1 MSAPRPM
8 PASRLPRSLQIA
20 FALGGFGW
28 VWWRRHRR
36 APDTLPARLR
46 ETLEGLGTTFVKL
59 GQGLSLRRDLLPTP
73 YLVELEA
80 LHAHVPP
87 FESALAV
94 AAIESAFSQPVDQLF
109 AEFEPVPF
117 AAASVAQVHRA
128 QLPDGR
134 TVAVKVRRP
143 GIVAQVHADL
153 RLLRRFVRVCQ
164 WLLPGLR
171 RYQPLDLIDELGQFL
186 HQEID
191 MVQEARNMRRLA
203 STLDPLPYLTL
214 PHVVEPLVAPAVIV
228 QEFSHGAA
236 LATQNGTPR
245 GRELAGLLLDAYI
258 HQLMGAGVFHA
269 DPHPGNLFE
278 LSDGRLCFH
287 DFGSIGFLDPASRT
301 AFAQLIEGL
310 VVDDAS
316 AVLDA
321 VVAMGFITGPID
333 RRAYVRA
340 INEILSSLATLPLN
354 EWSMADAIWRVA
366 RIGAGANFRLPR
378 HLLVLMRTL
387 FLAENTL
394 RALDPDLDLMQALGV
409 RAERMAQT
417 LRQQAVGRPM
427 HEQLLKSAEQLPVVA
442 MQMLRQLQLD
452 EGRPALSLHHRG
464 LEPLETTLAR
474 TGNRLA
480 LALVTLGL
488 YLAGSVMMLHGAGPR
503 LWGHLPVLSA
513 LAFAAALVLSWR
525 LVRAI
530 SRSGHL

>member
-1 MSAPRPM
+1 MSSSQPK
-8 PASRLPRSLQIA
+8 PASRLPHSLQIA
-20 FALGGFGW
+20 VALGGFGW
-28 VWWRRHRR
+28 TWWRRHRR
-36 APDTLPARLR
+36 APESLPARLR

-59 GQGLSLRRDLLPTP
+59 GQGLSLRRDLLPAP
-73 YLVELEA
+73 YLSELEA

-94 AAIESAFSQPVDQLF
+94 AAIESAFGQPVNQLF
-109 AEFEPVPF
+109 AEFELVPF

-153 RLLRRFVRVCQ
+153 RLLRRFVRVSQ
-164 WLLPGLR
+164 WLMPGLR
-171 RYQPLDLIDELGQFL
+171 RYQPLELVDELGQSL

-203 STLDPLPYLTL
+203 HTLDSLPYLSL
-214 PHVVEPLVAPAVIV
+214 PHVVEPWVGPAVIV
-228 QEFSHGAA
+228 QEFSHGAPI
-236 LATQNGTPR
+236 ATRNRTPR
-245 GRELAGLLLDAYI
+245 GRELAGRLLDAYV
-258 HQLMGAGVFHA
+258 HQLMGSGVFHA

-278 LSDGRLCFH
+278 LPDGRLCFH
-287 DFGSIGFLDPASRT
+287 DFGSIGFLDPAARV

-310 VVDDAS
+310 VANEPQD
-316 AVLDA
+316 VLDA
-321 VVAMGFITGPID
+321 VVAMGFISGPVD
-333 RRAYVRA
+333 RQAYVRA
-340 INEILSSLATLPLN
+340 ISEILSSLATLPLN

-366 RIGAGANFRLPR
+366 RIGAGAHFRLPR

-394 RALDPDLDLMQALGV
+394 RSLDPELDLLRALGD
-409 RAERMAQT
+409 RAERIVQT
-417 LRQQAVGRPM
+417 LQQQSTGRPL
-427 HEQLLKSAEQLPVVA
+427 HEKLIKGAEQLPVVA
-442 MQMLRQLQLD
+442 MQVLRQLRLD

>member
-1 MSAPRPM
+1 MNAPASM

-20 FALGGFGW
+20 VALGGFGW
-28 VWWRRHRR
+28 AWWRLHRR
-36 APDTLPARLR
+36 APETLPTRLR
-46 ETLEGLGTTFVKL
+46 ETLESLGTTFVKL
-59 GQGLSLRRDLLPTP
+59 GQGMSLRRDLLPGP
-73 YLVELEA
+73 YLVQLEA

-94 AAIESAFSQPVDQLF
+94 ETIETAFGQPLDRLF
-109 AEFEPVPF
+109 AAFEPTPF

-128 QLPDGR
+128 QMPDGR
-134 TVAVKVRRP
+134 DVAVKVRRP

-153 RLLRRFVRVCQ
+153 KLLRRFARVGQ
-164 WLLPGLR
+164 WFFPGLR
-171 RYQPLDLIDELGQFL
+171 RYQPLDLIEELAQFL
-186 HQEID
+186 HEEID

-214 PHVVEPLVAPAVIV
+214 PHVVEPLVASAVIV
-228 QEFSHGAA
+228 QEYSHGAA
-236 LATQNGTPR
+236 LATRNRTPR
-245 GRELAGLLLDAYI
+245 GRELAGLLLDAYV

-278 LSDGRLCFH
+278 LPDGRLCLH
-287 DFGSIGFLDPASRT
+287 DFGSVGFLDPAARV
-301 AFAQLIEGL
+301 ALAQLIEGL
-310 VVDDAS
+310 VNDDAS
-316 AVLDA
+316 TVLDA
-321 VVAMGFITGPID
+321 VVAMGFVEGPID
-333 RRAYVRA
+333 RRAYLRA
-340 INEILSSLATLPLN
+340 ISEILSRLATLPLN

-387 FLAENTL
+387 FLVENTL
-394 RALDPDLDLMQALGV
+394 RALDPDLDLVQALEA
-409 RAERMAQT
+409 RAGRMTKILQE
-417 LRQQAVGRPM
+417 QSSGRPL
-427 HEQLLKSAEQLPVVA
+427 HEKLLRSAEQLPTVA
-442 MQMLRQLQLD
+442 LQMLRQLQLD
-452 EGRPALSLHHRG
+452 EGRPGLSLHHRG
-464 LEPLETTLAR
+464 LEPLETTVAR

-488 YLAGSVMMLHGAGPR
+488 YVAGSVMMLHGGGPR

-513 LAFAAALVLSWR
+513 LAFTAALVLSWR

>member
-1 MSAPRPM
+1 
-8 PASRLPRSLQIA
+8 
-20 FALGGFGW
+20 
-28 VWWRRHRR
+28 
-36 APDTLPARLR
+36 
-46 ETLEGLGTTFVKL
+46 
-59 GQGLSLRRDLLPTP
+59 
-73 YLVELEA
+73 
-80 LHAHVPP
+80 
-87 FESALAV
+87 
-94 AAIESAFSQPVDQLF
+94 
-109 AEFEPVPF
+109 
-117 AAASVAQVHRA
+117 
-128 QLPDGR
+128 
-134 TVAVKVRRP
+134 
-143 GIVAQVHADL
+143 
-153 RLLRRFVRVCQ
+153 
-164 WLLPGLR
+164 LR
-171 RYQPLDLIDELGQFL
+171 RYQPLDLIDELAQFL

-228 QEFSHGAA
+228 QEFSHGTP
-236 LATQNGTPR
+236 LATHNRTPR
-245 GRELAGLLLDAYI
+245 GRELAGLLLDAYV

-287 DFGSIGFLDPASRT
+287 DFGSIGFLDPAART

-310 VVDDAS
+310 VVDDATT
-316 AVLDA
+316 VLDA
-321 VVAMGFITGPID
+321 VVAMGFIEGPID

-340 INEILSSLATLPLN
+340 ISEILSSLATLPLN

-366 RIGAGANFRLPR
+366 RIGAGENFRLPR

-394 RALDPDLDLMQALGV
+394 RGLDPDLDLMQALGA
-409 RAERMAQT
+409 RAEHMAQT
-417 LRQQAVGRPM
+417 LRQQAPGRPV
-427 HEQLLKSAEQLPVVA
+427 HLQLLKSAEQLPVVA

>member
-1 MSAPRPM
+1 MNAPRPM
-8 PASRLPRSLQIA
+8 SVSRLPRSLQIA
-20 FALGGFGW
+20 SALGGFGW
-28 VWWRRHRR
+28 AWWRHRR
-36 APDTLPARLR
+36 TPESLPARLR

-59 GQGLSLRRDLLPTP
+59 GQGLSLRRDLLPDP

-94 AAIESAFSQPVDQLF
+94 AAIEAAFGQPVDQLF
-109 AEFEPVPF
+109 AEFEPAPF

-128 QLPDGR
+128 KMPDGR

-153 RLLRRFVRVCQ
+153 RLLRRFVRVSQ

-171 RYQPLDLIDELGQFL
+171 RYRPLDLIDELGQFL

-214 PHVVEPLVAPAVIV
+214 PHVIEPLVAPAVIV

-236 LATQNGTPR
+236 LATRNGTPR
-245 GRELAGLLLDAYI
+245 GRELAGLLLDAYV

-278 LSDGRLCFH
+278 LPDGRLCLH
-287 DFGSIGFLDPASRT
+287 DFGSIGFLDPPSRT
-301 AFAQLIEGL
+301 AFAKLIEGL
-310 VVDDAS
+310 VQNDAP
-316 AVLDA
+316 AILDA
-321 VVAMGFITGPID
+321 VVAMGFIEGAID
-333 RRAYVRA
+333 RRVYLRS
-340 INEILSSLATLPLN
+340 ISEILSSLATLPLN

-366 RIGAGANFRLPR
+366 RIGAGENFRVPR

-387 FLAENTL
+387 FLVENTL
-394 RALDPDLDLMQALGV
+394 RALDPDLDLPQALGQ
-409 RAERMAQT
+409 RAGHMAKT
-417 LRQQAVGRPM
+417 LQEQESGPPL
-427 HEQLLKSAEQLPVVA
+427 HEQLFRSAEQLPIVA

-464 LEPLETTLAR
+464 LEPLETTVAR

-480 LALVTLGL
+480 LAVVILGL

-513 LAFAAALVLSWR
+513 LAFAAALLLSWR

>member
-1 MSAPRPM
+1 MSIPQSRT
-8 PASRLPRSLQIA
+8 ASRLPRSLQIA
-20 FALGGFGW
+20 SALAGFGW
-28 VWWRRHRR
+28 AWWRRHRR
-36 APDTLPARLR
+36 SPDTLPARLR
-46 ETLEGLGTTFVKL
+46 ETLERLGTTFVKL
-59 GQGLSLRRDLLPTP
+59 GQGLSLRRDLLPAP
-73 YLVELEA
+73 FLVELEA

-87 FESALAV
+87 FESVLAV
-94 AAIESAFSQPVDQLF
+94 AAIESAFGQPVDQLF

-153 RLLRRFVRVCQ
+153 RLLRRCVRVGQ
-164 WLLPGLR
+164 WLVPGLR
-171 RYQPLDLIDELGQFL
+171 RYQPLDLIDELGQCL

-203 STLDPLPYLTL
+203 STFDPVPYLAL
-214 PHVVEPLVAPAVIV
+214 PHVIEPRVAPAVIV
-228 QEFSHGAA
+228 QEFSHGAP
-236 LATQNGTPR
+236 LATRNGTPR
-245 GRELAGLLLDAYI
+245 GRELAGLLLDAYV
-258 HQLMGAGVFHA
+258 HQLLGDGVFHA

-278 LSDGRLCFH
+278 LPDGRLCFH

-310 VVDDAS
+310 MIDDAAS
-316 AVLDA
+316 VLDA
-321 VVAMGFITGPID
+321 VVAMGFISGPID

-340 INEILSSLATLPLN
+340 ISEILSSLATLPLN

-387 FLAENTL
+387 FLVENTL
-394 RALDPDLDLMQALGV
+394 RALDPKLDLMQALGDAQ
-409 RAERMAQT
+409 RRAQT
-417 LRQQAVGRPM
+417 LQPRTVGRPM
-427 HEQLLKSAEQLPVVA
+427 HEQLLRSAEQLPVVA

-452 EGRPALSLHHRG
+452 EGRPALPLHHRG
-464 LEPLETTLAR
+464 LEPMETTLAR

-488 YLAGSVMMLHGAGPR
+488 YLAGSVMMQHGAGPR